1 MIKLE
6 GKLINVFTQEG
17 GTNKKGESFDERDKI
32 QVMGAI
38 ELPNGDVR
46 HELFTL
52 GVDNGRDYEPFINK
66 KISVAC
72 GYFANGKTVV
82 FYPAKGALPALIPEM
97 DKMKKQ

>member
-1 MIKLE
+1 MFSHNRVERIKRR
-6 GKLINVFTQEG
+6 VVRRARQ
-17 GTNKKGESFDERDKI
+17 I

-52 GVDNGRDYEPFINK
+52 GVDNGRDYEPFVNK
-66 KISVAC
+66 TISLAC

-82 FYPAKGALPALIPEM
+82 FYPAKGALPTLIPGM
-97 DKMKKQ
+97 G

>member
-1 MIKLE
+1 MFSHKRVERIK
-6 GKLINVFTQEG
+6 KRRVVRTSV
-17 GTNKKGESFDERDKI
+17 TKI

-72 GYFANGKTVV
+72 GYFANGKNCCVLSCKRCVTCS
-82 FYPAKGALPALIPEM
+82 YPRNG
-97 DKMKKQ
+97 

>member
-1 MIKLE
+1 
-6 GKLINVFTQEG
+6 
-17 GTNKKGESFDERDKI
+17 
-32 QVMGAI
+32 MGAI

-82 FYPAKGALPALIPEM
+82 FYPAKGVYLLLSQKW
-97 DKMKKQ
+97 DKMKKSELGLPTRCFFFLLILLIKVGTKID

>member
-1 MIKLE
+1 M
-6 GKLINVFTQEG
+6 
-17 GTNKKGESFDERDKI
+17 GTLDTNYLRF
-32 QVMGAI
+32 
-38 ELPNGDVR
+38 
-46 HELFTL
+46 

-97 DKMKKQ
+97 G

>member
-38 ELPNGDVR
+38 ELPNGDVDTNYLR
-46 HELFTL
+46 L
-52 GVDNGRDYEPFINK
+52 
-66 KISVAC
+66 
-72 GYFANGKTVV
+72 
-82 FYPAKGALPALIPEM
+82 ALTMGETMSHSSTRKFL
-97 DKMKKQ
+97 

>member
-1 MIKLE
+1 
-6 GKLINVFTQEG
+6 
-17 GTNKKGESFDERDKI
+17 
-32 QVMGAI
+32 MGAI

-72 GYFANGKTVV
+72 GYSQTVKLLCFILQKV
-82 FYPAKGALPALIPEM
+82 CYLLLSQKW

>member
-1 MIKLE
+1 MFSHKRVERI
-6 GKLINVFTQEG
+6 
-17 GTNKKGESFDERDKI
+17 KKGESFDERDKI
-32 QVMGAI
+32 QVMGAV

-52 GVDNGRDYEPFINK
+52 GVDNGRDYEPFVNK
-66 KISVAC
+66 TISLAC

-82 FYPAKGALPALIPEM
+82 FYPAKGASTLIPVM

>member
-1 MIKLE
+1 
-6 GKLINVFTQEG
+6 
-17 GTNKKGESFDERDKI
+17 
-32 QVMGAI
+32 MGAI

-72 GYFANGKTVV
+72 GYFANSKTVV
-82 FYPAKGALPALIPEM
+82 FYPAKKVRYLLLSQKW
-97 DKMKKQ
+97 DKMKKKKKQ

>member
-72 GYFANGKTVV
+72 GYFANGKNCCVLSCKRCVTCS
-82 FYPAKGALPALIPEM
+82 YPRNGIR
-97 DKMKKQ
+97 

>member
-1 MIKLE
+1 MFSHKRVERIK
-6 GKLINVFTQEG
+6 KASRSTSVT
-17 GTNKKGESFDERDKI
+17 KI

-82 FYPAKGALPALIPEM
+82 FYPAKRCVTCSYPRNGIR
-97 DKMKKQ
+97 

>member
-32 QVMGAI
+32 QVMGAV

-52 GVDNGRDYEPFINK
+52 GVDNGRDYEPFVNK
-66 KISVAC
+66 TISLAC

-82 FYPAKGALPALIPEM
+82 FYPAKAHFRRLS
-97 DKMKKQ
+97 Q

>member
-1 MIKLE
+1 MFSHKRVERIK
-6 GKLINVFTQEG
+6 
-17 GTNKKGESFDERDKI
+17 KKASRSTSVTKI

-72 GYFANGKTVV
+72 GYFANSKTVV

-97 DKMKKQ
+97 G